1 LTGIWPVLRGAVRLD
16 DAELAQWSD
25 DALGGHVGYL
35 PQDVVLM
42 DATIEENIAR
52 LDPQAA
58 PSDIVAAAQAAAVHE
73 LIVRLPDG
81 YRTELGPLGIS
92 LSGGQRQRIGLARA
106 LFGEPF
112 LVVLD
117 EPNSNLDMEGE
128 TALTTAIE
136 GVKRRGGIAIVIAH
150 RPSALSAVD
159 YVAVVQNA
167 RMTAFGTKDEI
178 LNAKGQSDHVAA
190 RVATIRQARP
200 NRAGEARS

>member
-1 LTGIWPVLRGAVRLD
+1 
-16 DAELAQWSD
+16 
-25 DALGGHVGYL
+25 
-35 PQDVVLM
+35 M

-112 LVVLD
+112 LVILD

-128 TALTTAIE
+128 AALTTAIE
-136 GVKRRGGIAIVIAH
+136 GVKRRGAS
-150 RPSALSAVD
+150 PS
-159 YVAVVQNA
+159 
-167 RMTAFGTKDEI
+167 
-178 LNAKGQSDHVAA
+178 
-190 RVATIRQARP
+190 
-200 NRAGEARS
+200 